1 MKKILLIHTG
11 GTFGMIPVKPSQVLA
26 PADIKDLIL
35 KNLPDIKKIA
45 RVDFKIAFNID
56 SANIQIHH
64 WRKLA
69 QIISENYPE
78 YDGFVIIHGTDS
90 MIYTASALSFILR
103 GLNKP
108 VTLTGSQRPL
118 AFIRSDAKSNLINSI
133 ELATLKIP
141 EVSIC
146 FGTKLFRGNRT
157 IKISSTSYNA
167 FASPNFSAL
176 ADVGWEISLSPNILS
191 GGKKLILKDDFDS
204 NVFSFR
210 YFPGLSPR
218 YLEYLIDS
226 PAKGVIIE
234 ALGMGSISVM
244 ENSLIPWINQ
254 MTNANKIIVIN
265 SQNPY
270 GKINLNLYQCG
281 KMIKD
286 AGGISASDMTVSTS
300 IVKLMFLLGYH
311 KGNLEKVKKNFLK
324 PLAGEVTE

>member
-11 GTFGMIPVKPSQVLA
+11 GTFGMMPVLPSRVLE
-26 PADIKDLIL
+26 PADIEDLIL

-45 RVDFKIAFNID
+45 RVDFEIAFNID
-56 SANIQIHH
+56 SSNIQIHH
-64 WRKLA
+64 WRRLA
-69 QIISENYPE
+69 QIISENYSV
-78 YDGFVIIHGTDS
+78 YDGFVIIHGTDA

-108 VTLTGSQRPL
+108 VILTGSQRPL
-118 AFIRSDAKSNLINSI
+118 ALIRSDAKSNLINAI
-133 ELATLKIP
+133 ELATLNIP

-157 IKISSTSYNA
+157 IKISNTSYNA

-176 ADVGWEISLSPNILS
+176 ADVGWEISLSSNILS
-191 GGKKLILKDDFDS
+191 GGKKLIIQDDFDS
-204 NVFSFR
+204 DVFSFR

-218 YLEYLIDS
+218 YLECLIDS
-226 PAKGVIIE
+226 PARGIVIE
-234 ALGMGSISVM
+234 ALGMGNVSVM

-254 MTNANKIIVIN
+254 MTNNNKIIVIN

-286 AGGISASDMTVSTS
+286 AGGISAGDMTVPTS
-300 IVKLMFLLGYH
+300 IIKLMFLLGYY
-311 KGNLEKVKKNFLK
+311 KVNLEKVKKNFLRS
-324 PLAGEVTE
+324 LAGEITQ